1 MARKNVLSQFASLGE
16 EALGKIA
23 QNPSAS
29 KVVQGAMEKVDDLS
43 KRVRGLEGME
53 KRIAGIERC
62 LDRLEHTPRSHAD
75 KTGSAKKKSASAKK
89 KSSAAETHGSE
100 PDP

>member
-1 MARKNVLSQFASLGE
+1 MARKNVFSQFASLGE

-29 KVVQGAMEKVDDLS
+29 KVLQGAMEKVDDLG

-53 KRIAGIERC
+53 SRIAGIEKR
-62 LDRLEHTPRSHAD
+62 LDRLEHGPRSHAG

-89 KSSAAETHGSE
+89 KAAGAP
-100 PDP
+100 PDA